1 MKHYNPAL
9 LPKVR
14 SDLIMAAARGMPC
27 TLRISTFVPG
37 WKCADDATVVMCHLP
52 SAGKGM
58 GTKSSDLYVA
68 AGCAHCHAI
77 IDGPDRTAR
86 DYITEHYPAAYA
98 ERMLRGMQETQAM
111 LVQLGLITGPGWEII
126 E

>member
-1 MKHYNPAL
+1 MSHYNPVL

-14 SDLIMAAARGMPC
+14 SALIMAAAKGMPC
-27 TLRISTFVPG
+27 TLRIASFMPS
-37 WKCADDATVVMCHLP
+37 WRCADQSTVVMCHIP

-58 GTKSSDLYVA
+58 GTKSSDLFVA

-77 IDGPDRTAR
+77 IDGVDKRAR
-86 DYITEHYPAAYA
+86 EYITEKYPAAYA
-98 ERMLRGMQETQAM
+98 ERMLRGMQETQSM
-111 LVQLGLITGPGWEII
+111 LVALGLIKVQGGEIV

>member
-1 MKHYNPAL
+1 MKHYNPVL

-14 SDLIMAAARGMPC
+14 SSAIMAAGRGMPC
-27 TLRISTFVPG
+27 TLRVSSFMPM

-52 SAGKGM
+52 SAGKGTS
-58 GTKSSDLYVA
+58 TKSSDLYVA

-77 IDGPDRTAR
+77 IDMQDINAWT
-86 DYITEHYPAAYA
+86 YITTNYPTAYS
-98 ERMLRGMQETQAM
+98 ERLLRGMQETLAL
-111 LVQLGLITGPGWEII
+111 LVQRGLVVVPDGEIV